1 MMSSENRK
9 VESRNDVFVA
19 RTATKIWQ
27 EIESPGNPYL
37 AEACLCHGY
46 DLLELTAKRSFVDTL
61 YLLFRGELPNPD
73 EARLL
78 EHLMIALINP
88 GPRHPATRAA
98 MNAGVGSTDREH
110 ILPIALSIYGG
121 SHLGAGEVEPA
132 MDWLRKQRKHDPDQV
147 ARELIARSQPPA
159 EGDWHIVP
167 GFGSRFGGI
176 DPMAAKIAN
185 HLSSLP
191 GKHETLA
198 WGNTFAQALNVHDL
212 GWLSPAI
219 AAAVFTDL
227 GFSPRAGAGL
237 FQLLGAPGL
246 LAHGVELSNKPV
258 TAMPFVKDE
267 NYVIQYE

>member
-1 MMSSENRK
+1 MAAEKRK
-9 VESRNDVFVA
+9 VESRNDVFTE

-27 EIESPGNPYL
+27 EIETPHNPYL
-37 AEACLCHGY
+37 ADSCRCHGY
-46 DLLELTAKRSFVDTL
+46 DLLELAQKRSFVEVL
-61 YLLFRGELPNPD
+61 YLLFRGELPDAN
-73 EARLL
+73 ASRLL
-78 EHLMIALINP
+78 EQLMIALINP

-121 SHLGAGEVEPA
+121 SHLGAAEVEPA
-132 MDWLRKQRKHDPDQV
+132 MNWLRKQRKYDPEQV
-147 ARELIARSQPPA
+147 AAELLANSTPSE
-159 EGDWHIVP
+159 EGDWRIAP
-167 GFGSRFGGI
+167 GFGSRFGEV
-176 DPMAAKIAN
+176 DPMAAKIAGQ
-185 HLSSLP
+185 LSDLP
-191 GKHETLA
+191 GEHETLA
-198 WGNTFAQALNVHDL
+198 WGCAFAQVLNRHSL

-267 NYVIQYE
+267 NYVIEYD

>member
-1 MMSSENRK
+1 MTVTRGR
-9 VESRNDVFVA
+9 VESRNDVFVERA
-19 RTATKIWQ
+19 ATKIWQ
-27 EIESPGNPYL
+27 EIESLHNPYL
-37 AEACLCHGY
+37 ADSCRCHGY
-46 DLLELTAKRSFVDTL
+46 DLLELMQKRSFVEVL
-61 YLLFRGELPNPD
+61 YLLFRGELPDVD

-78 EHLMIALINP
+78 EQLMIALINP

-121 SHLGAGEVEPA
+121 SHLGAAEVEPA
-132 MDWLRKQRKHDPDQV
+132 MDFLRKQRKHEPRQLV
-147 ARELIARSQPPA
+147 HELIENGMPPQ
-159 EGDWHIVP
+159 EGDWHIAP
-167 GFGSRFGGI
+167 GFGSRFGGV

-185 HLSSLP
+185 HLSKLP
-191 GKHETLA
+191 GNHEALL
-198 WGNTFAQALNVHDL
+198 WGCTFADALNEHTL
-212 GWLSPAI
+212 GWLTQAV

>member
-1 MMSSENRK
+1 MTTEKRK
-9 VESRNDVFVA
+9 VESRNDIFA
-19 RTATKIWQ
+19 ERTATKIWQ
-27 EIESPGNPYL
+27 EIESPDNPYL
-37 AEACLCHGY
+37 ADACLCHGY
-46 DLLELTAKRSFVDTL
+46 DLLELTQKRSFVEVL
-61 YLLFRGELPNPD
+61 YLLFRGELPD
-73 EARLL
+73 ADAARLL
-78 EHLMIALINP
+78 EHLMISLINP

-132 MDWLRKQRKHDPDQV
+132 MDWLRKQRKHDPRQL
-147 ARELIARSQPPA
+147 AHELIANGIPPR
-159 EGDWHIVP
+159 EGDWHIAP
-167 GFGSRFGGI
+167 GFGSRFGGVE
-176 DPMAAKIAN
+176 PLPAKIAK
-185 HLSSLP
+185 HLASLP
-191 GKHETLA
+191 GNHETLL
-198 WGNTFAQALNVHDL
+198 WGCTFADALNEHSL
-212 GWLSPAI
+212 GWLTPAI

-267 NYVIQYE
+267 NYVIKYE

>member
-1 MMSSENRK
+1 MTTEKRK
-9 VESRNDVFVA
+9 VESRNDVFVE

-27 EIESPGNPYL
+27 EIASPDNPYL
-37 AEACLCHGY
+37 ADTCLCHGY
-46 DLLELTAKRSFVDTL
+46 ELLELVQKRSFVEVL
-61 YLLFRGELPNPD
+61 YLLFRGELPDAD

-132 MDWLRKQRKHDPDQV
+132 MDWLRKQRKHDPRQL
-147 ARELIARSQPPA
+147 ARELVTSGIPPQ
-159 EGDWHIVP
+159 EGDWHIAP
-167 GFGSRFGGI
+167 GFGSRFGGV
-176 DPMAAKIAN
+176 DTMPAKIAN
-185 HLSSLP
+185 HLITLP
-191 GKHETLA
+191 GKHETLL
-198 WGNTFAQALNVHDL
+198 WGCTFADALNEHAL

-267 NYVIQYE
+267 NYVIKYD

>member
-1 MMSSENRK
+1 MTTERGK
-9 VESRNDVFVA
+9 VESRNDVFA
-19 RTATKIWQ
+19 ERTATKIWH
-27 EIESPGNPYL
+27 EIETPHNPYL
-37 AEACLCHGY
+37 ADACLCHGY
-46 DLLELTAKRSFVDTL
+46 DLLELTQKRSFIDVL
-61 YLLFRGELPNPD
+61 YLLFRGELPDTD

-78 EHLMIALINP
+78 EQLMIASINP

-98 MNAGVGSTDREH
+98 MTAGVGSTGREH

-132 MDWLRKQRKHDPDQV
+132 MDWLRKQRKHDPRKLADELV
-147 ARELIARSQPPA
+147 ANGTAPE
-159 EGDWHIVP
+159 EGDWHIAP
-167 GFGSRFGGI
+167 GFGSRFGGVDI
-176 DPMAAKIAN
+176 MAAKIAN
-185 HLSSLP
+185 HLSGLP
-191 GKHETLA
+191 GTHETLA
-198 WGNTFAQALNVHDL
+198 WGCAFADALKVHSL
-212 GWLSPAI
+212 GWLMPAA

>member
-1 MMSSENRK
+1 MTAERKK
-9 VESRNDVFVA
+9 VESRNDVFA
-19 RTATKIWQ
+19 ERTATTIWQ
-27 EIESPGNPYL
+27 EIETPGNPYL
-37 AEACLCHGY
+37 ADSCRCHGY
-46 DLLELTAKRSFVDTL
+46 DLMELVHKRSFVEVL
-61 YLLFRGELPNPD
+61 YLLFRGDLPAPD

-78 EHLMIALINP
+78 EQLMIALINP

-110 ILPIALSIYGG
+110 ILPIALSLYGG
-121 SHLGAGEVEPA
+121 KHLGAAEVEPA
-132 MDWLRKQRKHDPDQV
+132 MNWLRKQRKYDPTQLAKEV
-147 ARELIARSQPPA
+147 IANGIPPA

-176 DPMAAKIAN
+176 DPMAARIAN
-185 HLSSLP
+185 HLSCLP
-191 GKHETLA
+191 GTHETLA
-198 WGNTFAQALNVHDL
+198 WGCDFANALNSHSL

-258 TAMPFVKDE
+258 TAMPFIKDE
-267 NYVIQYE
+267 DYVIQYE

>member
-1 MMSSENRK
+1 MTIKRGK
-9 VESRNDVFVA
+9 VESRNDVFVE

-27 EIESPGNPYL
+27 EMESPHNPYL
-37 AEACLCHGY
+37 ADSCLCHGY
-46 DLLELTAKRSFVDTL
+46 DLLELTQKCSFVEVL
-61 YLLFRGELPNPD
+61 YLLFRGELPNTD
-73 EARLL
+73 EAKLL
-78 EHLMIALINP
+78 EQLMIALINP

-98 MNAGVGSTDREH
+98 MNAGVGGTDREH

-121 SHLGAGEVEPA
+121 SHSGAAEVEPA
-132 MDWLRKQRKHDPDQV
+132 MNWLRKQRKHDPRKLAD
-147 ARELIARSQPPA
+147 ELMANGTPPK

-167 GFGSRFGGI
+167 GFGNRFGGV
-176 DPMAAKIAN
+176 DTMAAKIAN
-185 HLSSLP
+185 HLSGLP
-191 GKHETLA
+191 GNHETLS
-198 WGNTFAQALNVHDL
+198 WGCTFANTLNKHSL
-212 GWLSPAI
+212 GWLAPAI

-267 NYVIQYE
+267 NYVIDYE

>member
-1 MMSSENRK
+1 MTTEKRK
-9 VESRNDVFVA
+9 VESRNDIFA
-19 RTATKIWQ
+19 ERTATKIWQ
-27 EIESPGNPYL
+27 EIGSPDNPYL
-37 AEACLCHGY
+37 ADSCLCHGY
-46 DLLELTAKRSFVDTL
+46 DLLELTQKRSFVEVL
-61 YLLFRGELPNPD
+61 YLLFRGELPDAD
-73 EARLL
+73 EARVL
-78 EHLMIALINP
+78 EHLMISLINP

-132 MDWLRKQRKHDPDQV
+132 MDWLRKQRKHDPRQL
-147 ARELIARSQPPA
+147 AHELITNGIPPH
-159 EGDWHIVP
+159 EGDWHIAP
-167 GFGSRFGGI
+167 GFGSRFGGV
-176 DPMAAKIAN
+176 DPMPAKIAN
-185 HLSSLP
+185 HLADLP
-191 GKHETLA
+191 GKHETLL
-198 WGNTFAQALNVHDL
+198 WGCKFADVLNEHAL

-267 NYVIQYE
+267 NYVIKYE